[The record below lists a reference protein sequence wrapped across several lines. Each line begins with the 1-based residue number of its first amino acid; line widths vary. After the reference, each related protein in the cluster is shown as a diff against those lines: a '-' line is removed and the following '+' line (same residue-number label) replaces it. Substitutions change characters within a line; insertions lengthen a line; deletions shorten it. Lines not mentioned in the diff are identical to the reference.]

1 MQRPRIKPEHA
12 ANRISDGRIRLG
24 GHIYGVAA
32 EVDDPS
38 GAVWTLLESMDG
50 HRDVEQIVSRV
61 RAAHPTESEESVRA
75 GLGTFVGSGYVEDL
89 GAPDPPELTELDKD
103 RYSRSRA
110 YFRWL
115 DTTPRVRS
123 WEPQVALSRARITL
137 IGLGGTGGT
146 AAMAL
151 AASGV
156 AQLRCVDPDVVELS
170 NLNRQVLY
178 GEADIGRP
186 KVEAAA
192 DRLAQLNSAVDVV
205 TFQERVTGSADVE
218 RLVADCDVLVLSA
231 DRPTALRRWT
241 NRACL
246 ATGTPWV
253 DAGYHGPMVQVGR
266 YVPGVGACWECI
278 RTVDNDHY
286 REIDVNLRDAEP
298 RNEAVAD
305 AVAAPTAGIS
315 GYLAAHHAMALITGV
330 PSLPAGR
337 IDALNLL
344 APEATFVR
352 DDPRRPDCPACGTTD
367 AARTGT
373 EG

>member
-12 ANRISDGRIRLG
+12 PNRISDSRIRLG
-24 GHIYGVAA
+24 GHTYGVAA

-50 HRDVEQIVSRV
+50 NRDIEQIISRV
-61 RAAHPTESEESVRA
+61 RAVHPGESEESVRA
-75 GLGTFVGSGYVEDL
+75 GLGTFVGSGYVEDF
-89 GAPDPPELTELDKD
+89 GAPDPPELTEYDKD

-115 DTTPRVRS
+115 DVTPRAS
-123 WEPQVALSRARITL
+123 TWEPQVALSRATVTL

-178 GEADIGRP
+178 GEADLGRP

-192 DRLAQLNSAVDVV
+192 DRLAQLNSAVEVV
-205 TFQERVTGSADVE
+205 PIQERVTSTDDVK
-218 RLVADCDVLVLSA
+218 RLVADSDVLVLSA
-231 DRPTALRRWT
+231 DRPTAMRRWT

-286 REIDVNLRDAEP
+286 REIDVNLRDSEP
-298 RNEAVAD
+298 RNAAVAN

-315 GYLAAHHAMALITGV
+315 GYLAAHHAMALITGI

-344 APEATFVR
+344 APDATFVR
-352 DDPRRPDCPACGTTD
+352 DDPRRPDCPAC
-367 AARTGT
+367 APTGT
-373 EG
+373 AG

>member
-1 MQRPRIKPEHA
+1 MQRPRIKPELA
-12 ANRISDGRIRLG
+12 PNRISAGRIRLG
-24 GHIYGVAA
+24 GHTYGVAA
-32 EVDDPS
+32 EVADPT

-50 HRDVEQIVSRV
+50 HHDVEQIVRRV
-61 RAAHPTESEESVRA
+61 RAAHPTESEQSVRD
-75 GLGTFVGSGYVEDL
+75 GLDAFAGSGYVEDL
-89 GAPDPPELTELDKD
+89 GAPDPPELTERDKD

-115 DTTPRVRS
+115 DGTPRVS
-123 WEPQVALSRARITL
+123 TWEPQVALSRARVTL

-146 AAMAL
+146 AALAL

-156 AQLRCVDPDVVELS
+156 ARLRCVDPDVVELS

-178 GEADIGRP
+178 GEADLGRP

-192 DRLAQLNSAVDVV
+192 DRLAQLNSDVEVV
-205 TFQERVTGSADVE
+205 TLRERVTSTADVE

-266 YVPGVGACWECI
+266 YVPGAGPCWECI
-278 RTVDNDHY
+278 RTADNAHF
-286 REIDVNLRDAEP
+286 REIGVNLDDAEP
-298 RNEAVAD
+298 RNAAVAN

-315 GYLAAHHAMALITGV
+315 GYLAAHHAIALITGV
-330 PSLPAGR
+330 PALPAGR

-344 APEATFVR
+344 APDATFVR
-352 DDPRRPDCPACGTTD
+352 DDPRHPDCPACGG
-367 AARTGT
+367 AA
-373 EG
+373 